1 MKGLIKYDAAC
12 RAIAEAK
19 SLDEVKDIADKA
31 TALKEYARQAKN
43 KQLEIDSAEI
53 RMRAERK
60 WGQMYT
66 EAEKAKGG
74 GDTSTGTRKEPV
86 QEPPTLAEMGVDRK
100 FSSKAQK
107 IGAIPD
113 DKFEGLVGE
122 WRDRVQLENE
132 RVTTRLIREAEKVE
146 PKEAPPLPEGKYQ
159 VIYADPPWSYNDK
172 CEDGAIQSGGAERH
186 YPSMSIN
193 ELSNMGADKLAGDNS
208 VLFLWA
214 TSPLLPD
221 ALEIMSAWGFTY
233 KAAFIWDKVK
243 HNMGHY
249 NSVRHEILLIGTRGS
264 CVPDNLKLFDSVQ
277 SIEKNKH
284 SEKPEA
290 FREIIDTLYNGPKV
304 ELFHRGEAVKGWEAW
319 GNECTTT
326 E

>member
-1 MKGLIKYDAAC
+1 MNLIKYDAAC
-12 RAIAEAK
+12 KAIAEAK

-31 TALKEYARQAKN
+31 AALKEYARRAKN
-43 KQLEIDSAEI
+43 KQGEIDFAEV
-53 RMRAERK
+53 RMRAVRK
-60 WGQMYT
+60 WGQMYS
-66 EAEKAKGG
+66 EAEKHEGG
-74 GDTSTGTRKEPV
+74 RPITGNTVRPV
-86 QEPPTLAEMGVDRK
+86 IETPTLKDMGVDKR
-100 FSSKAQK
+100 FSVQAQK

-113 DKFEGLVGE
+113 DKYEELVGE

-132 RVTTRLIREAEKVE
+132 RVTTRLIRESEKVAPE
-146 PKEAPPLPEGKYQ
+146 PAPPLPDGKYQ

-193 ELSNMGADKLAGDNS
+193 ELINMGADKLAGDNS

-233 KAAFIWDKVK
+233 KAAFIWDKIK

-249 NSVRHEILLIGTRGS
+249 NSVRHEILLIGTKGS
-264 CVPDNLKLFDSVQ
+264 CAPDNLKLFDSVQ
-277 SIEKNKH
+277 SIEKGKH

-290 FREIIDTLYNGPKV
+290 FRVIIDTLYNGSKV
-304 ELFHRGEAVKGWEAW
+304 ELFHRGEVPKGWTAW